1 MEPFFI
7 VVILHL
13 YKQNKNMQ
21 YIEVNFTCNPLN
33 EIITDILSAELGA
46 VDFESM
52 VETATGLNA
61 YIPEDRFNETAIQAL
76 LSNFPLE
83 VEITFSYK
91 KMENKNWNEEWEKNY
106 FSPVYIADNCVVK
119 SSFHKDVDNKEY
131 TIVINPK
138 MAFGTGHH
146 QTTILMMQEILKA
159 DFNNKKVLDM
169 GCGTAILAI
178 LASMRGAK
186 EVTAIDID
194 DWCYD
199 NAIENT
205 KLNNIANVQVKVGD
219 ASLLGDETFD
229 VIIANINRN
238 ILMNDMHR
246 YVKVLNPN
254 GVLYMSGFYTEDI
267 PVLEAEAKKHN
278 LVLKHT
284 ANRDNWAGVMFEF
297 A

>member
-1 MEPFFI
+1 
-7 VVILHL
+7 
-13 YKQNKNMQ
+13 MQ

-46 VDFESM
+46 IDFESM
-52 VETATGLNA
+52 VETKTGLNA
-61 YIPEDRFNETAIQAL
+61 YIPEDKFNEATIKTL
-76 LSNFPLE
+76 LSNFPIE
-83 VEITFSYK
+83 AEIRFSYK

-106 FSPVYIADNCVVK
+106 FSPVYIAENCVVK
-119 SSFHKDVDNKEY
+119 SSFHKDVENKEY

-159 DFNNKKVLDM
+159 DFTGKKVLDM

-205 KLNNIANVQVKVGD
+205 KINDITNVKVKVGD
-219 ASLLGDETFD
+219 ASLLGDERFD

-246 YVKVLNPN
+246 YVQVLQPK
-254 GVLYMSGFYTEDI
+254 GILYMSGFYTEDI
-267 PVLEAEAKKHN
+267 PVLEVEARKHN
-278 LVLKHT
+278 LILKHT
-284 ANRDNWAGVMFEF
+284 ANRDNWAGVMFEL

>member
-1 MEPFFI
+1 
-7 VVILHL
+7 
-13 YKQNKNMQ
+13 MQ

-46 VDFESM
+46 IDFESM
-52 VETATGLNA
+52 VETKTGLNA
-61 YIPEDRFNETAIQAL
+61 YIPEDKFNEATIKTL
-76 LSNFPLE
+76 LSNFPIE
-83 VEITFSYK
+83 AEICFSYK

-106 FSPVYIADNCVVK
+106 FSPVYIAENCVVK
-119 SSFHKDVDNKEY
+119 SSFHKDVENKEY

-159 DFNNKKVLDM
+159 DFTGKKVLDM

-205 KLNNIANVQVKVGD
+205 KINEITNVKVKVGD
-219 ASLLGDETFD
+219 ASLLGDERFD

-246 YVKVLNPN
+246 YVQVLQPK
-254 GVLYMSGFYTEDI
+254 GILYMSGFYTEDI

-278 LVLKHT
+278 LSLKHT
-284 ANRDNWAGVMFEF
+284 ANRDNWAGVMFEL

>member
-61 YIPEDRFNETAIQAL
+61 YIPEDKFNEATIQTL
-76 LSNFPLE
+76 LSNFPLD

-199 NAIENT
+199 NAMENT

-246 YVKVLNPN
+246 YVKVLNSN

>member
-61 YIPEDRFNETAIQAL
+61 YIPEDKFNEATIQTL
-76 LSNFPLE
+76 LSNFPLD

-199 NAIENT
+199 NAMENT
-205 KLNNIANVQVKVGD
+205 KLNNIANVQVKIGD
-219 ASLLGDETFD
+219 ASLLGNETFD

>member
-61 YIPEDRFNETAIQAL
+61 YIPEDKFNEATIQTL

-246 YVKVLNPN
+246 YVKVLNSN
-254 GVLYMSGFYTEDI
+254 GVLCMSGFYTEDI

>member
-1 MEPFFI
+1 
-7 VVILHL
+7 
-13 YKQNKNMQ
+13 MQ

-46 VDFESM
+46 INFESM
-52 VETATGLNA
+52 VETETGLNA
-61 YIPEDRFNETAIQAL
+61 YIPEDKFNEATIKTL
-76 LSNFPLE
+76 LSNFPIE
-83 VEITFSYK
+83 AEIHFSYK

-106 FSPVYIADNCVVK
+106 FSPVYIAENCVVK
-119 SSFHKDVDNKEY
+119 SSFHKDVENKEY
-131 TIVINPK
+131 TVVINPK

-159 DFNNKKVLDM
+159 DFTGKKVLDM

-205 KLNNIANVQVKVGD
+205 KINDITNVKVKVGD
-219 ASLLGDETFD
+219 ASLLGDERFD

-246 YVKVLNPN
+246 YVQVLQAK
-254 GVLYMSGFYTEDI
+254 GILYMSGFYTEDI
-267 PVLEAEAKKHN
+267 PVLEAETKKHN
-278 LVLKHT
+278 LILKHT
-284 ANRDNWAGVMFEF
+284 ANRDNWAGVMFEL